1 MYFLVENNRNPIMS
15 NLTSPEERNV
25 RPFSQPTLL
34 LLLLLAPLSLLTC
47 NHCCRSLH
55 SLRGI
60 LALRASV
67 APGAVRGAHPFVF
80 TRRLSTLDIA
90 QVPSHFRAPDTLVQY
105 LLIMNKRERWQRRRD
120 KSSRAEDSIARNIL
134 FLLKCSRSRTNSR

>member
-1 MYFLVENNRNPIMS
+1 MS
-15 NLTSPEERNV
+15 KSDIARGEEREAV
-25 RPFSQPTLL
+25 LPTDVIVV
-34 LLLLLAPLSLLTC
+34 AVIGSSLSPLTC
-47 NHCCRSLH
+47 NHGCRSLH
-55 SLRGI
+55 SLRTI
-60 LALRASV
+60 LALRASFLNIV
-67 APGAVRGAHPFVF
+67 AAPGAVRGAPHPFVF